1 MKNVFLALPVALLAT
16 PLAAQATPPRF
27 ESMGLGCCTLRVRS
41 AEGDAEGKYQG
52 MPAPSRIVL
61 SPCKGGLCPKAG
73 SADSTV
79 GLSPNAR
86 VDMYAGRATG
96 KGLMW
101 GAVIG
106 AVTLTAVW
114 LGDQD
119 LEQSTGGKIAA
130 GVPLGAI
137 AGGAI
142 GALVGAL
149 FPRWTPV
156 VRQ

>member
-1 MKNVFLALPVALLAT
+1 MKLFM
-16 PLAAQATPPRF
+16 LAAVLSLNTMSIAAQSTPPRF

-41 AEGDAEGKYQG
+41 VDGSAEGKYQG

-61 SPCKGGLCPKAG
+61 SPCKGGLCPKVG
-73 SADSTV
+73 SADSTIGV
-79 GLSPNAR
+79 SPNVQ
-86 VDMYAGRATG
+86 VDLYAGRSTG
-96 KGLMW
+96 KGLVW
-101 GAVIG
+101 GALIG
-106 AVTLTAVW
+106 AVTITAIW

-130 GVPLGAI
+130 GIPLGAI
-137 AGGAI
+137 AGGAV

-156 VRQ
+156 SR